1 MKKQT
6 KAMSAVM
13 TYSAIILFAAWLIIT
28 SLTDG
33 GVFMY
38 FLSIPILLI
47 FLFFGAVLNAL
58 SEMLKD

>member
-6 KAMSAVM
+6 KAMAAVM

-47 FLFFGAVLNAL
+47 FLFFGTVLNAL